1 MSRQKELIKMKFALM
16 IRFANFHLELN
27 KYLHEF
33 YQHGEY
39 NFCVCWYRLLDTN
52 FIDSLEIAKQEKEFL
67 KKFDNPING
76 IRGQANL
83 YLCVV
88 AKFKDRINYKIIEE
102 II

>member
-1 MSRQKELIKMKFALM
+1 MSRQKEQIKMKFALM
-16 IRFANFHLELN
+16 IRFANFHFELN

-33 YQHGEY
+33 YQYGEY

-52 FIDSLEIAKQEKEFL
+52 FTDSLEIAKQEKEFL
-67 KKFDNPING
+67 KKFNKPIYG
-76 IRGQANL
+76 IIGKANL

-102 II
+102 I